1 MEPIETE
8 DDMVQAISAALEAAD
23 ERAVVEDGDDETICS
38 LRTFDDAG
46 LMTQNSGLVVRLA
59 DGSEYQ
65 VTVVRSR

>member
-8 DDMVQAISAALEAAD
+8 DDMVQAISDALEAAD
-23 ERAVVEDGDDETICS
+23 ERAQDDGEPAAIRS
-38 LRTFDDAG
+38 LLTFDDAG